1 MDAFDFITR
10 IESAGFTL
18 DLADGNLA
26 ISPASQLTDSQ
37 RQWIR
42 DHRDELVAALRSS
55 ESLLD
60 AEGGHDL
67 LPGNDPDCLPP
78 SLAEAATRV
87 CRDHGDDDKAVEAML
102 DDLRDQPGDWD
113 AITGHFEGQLP
124 ALPEPG
130 MERVRMQA
138 AGFEFDLDL
147 PAEHAPGIRKS
158 VRFMLRDGQGG
169 GSVLGKP
176 GQSEAE
182 LREILQQKYADR
194 LASINEQ
201 PSPVTCRGCRHA
213 EIGLRPPVVICGLGL
228 QATNPA
234 GWLADE
240 PHQCGGFEL

>member
-87 CRDHGDDDKAVEAML
+87 CRAHGDDDQAVEAMF

-138 AGFEFDLDL
+138 AGFEFDVDVPKKNI
-147 PAEHAPGIRKS
+147 PALRAS
-158 VRFMLRDGQGG
+158 VRFELIEDQGG
-169 GSVLGKP
+169 GSILGSP

-182 LREILQQKYADR
+182 LRGILESKYLGR
-194 LASINEQ
+194 LKTIDGKPVE
-201 PSPVTCRGCRHA
+201 VTCRGCRHA